1 MEYVSANQINNIIR
15 AARSGDDAQ
24 TLQTLGR
31 GILHTKAAMY
41 AHALKVY
48 KKNPELRGDAWRLWV
63 KNALKSVLS
72 YKDISMLVHGTV
84 VLARLDEVGVIT
96 SHGGDLDAWDF
107 IHSRLSYLQDS
118 LAILK
123 KCDYTSQGEQL
134 FKETIRAA
142 AEMSR
147 SDLRAYLDM
156 LNFGCSERAACRR
169 QQQGR
174 MVTFTIVCSEQ
185 QALKLQPR
193 LEHLVAMQ

>member
-1 MEYVSANQINNIIR
+1 MEQVSITQINNVIR
-15 AARSGDDAQ
+15 AARSEGDAQ
-24 TLQTLGR
+24 TLQALGR

-48 KKNPELRGDAWRLWV
+48 KKNPELRGEAWRLWV
-63 KNALKSVLS
+63 KSALKTVLS
-72 YKDISMLVHGTV
+72 YKDISMLTYGTV
-84 VLARLDEVGVIT
+84 ALARLDEIGVIT
-96 SHGGDLDAWDF
+96 SHGGDLNAWNF
-107 IHSRLSYLQDS
+107 IHGRLTHLQDS

-123 KCDYTSQGEQL
+123 QCDHTPQGEQL

-142 AEMSR
+142 AELSR

-169 QQQGR
+169 RQQGR
-174 MVTFTIVCSEQ
+174 MVTFTIVCSEE